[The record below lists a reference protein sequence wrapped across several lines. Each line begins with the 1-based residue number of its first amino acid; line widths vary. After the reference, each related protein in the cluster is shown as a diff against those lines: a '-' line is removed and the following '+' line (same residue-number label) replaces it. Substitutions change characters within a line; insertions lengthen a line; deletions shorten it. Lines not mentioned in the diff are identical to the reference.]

1 MLRTIFLVLTIVGLL
16 PGCYVYNYF
25 KEEKGGGG
33 GGDVFTG
40 TIIGQ
45 SIGNR
50 AGGVDEAA
58 LAAVHAVGTP
68 HAPAAIRPDPDLFVR
83 RLLRQ
88 YRPEGAIVARQ
99 IGQVEQYRLLLGG
112 ATEDFA
118 KAPQES
124 YDATSLLAVFKVA
137 EEVCRGL
144 VAPNPREHG
153 DWQTIMPLPAAQ
165 ERANVVW
172 LAQRFIGKPSNQID
186 AAVIDSLIAIMRA
199 EEAAVA
205 TNWWAMGQPYAK
217 YIAVCAT
224 LALDAEAMYL

>member
-1 MLRTIFLVLTIVGLL
+1 MRAIVFATLTATLL
-16 PGCYVYNYF
+16 QGCYVFNFF
-25 KEEKGGGG
+25 KDDDGGGG

-40 TIIGQ
+40 AIIGQ
-45 SIGNR
+45 SIGNK
-50 AGGVDEAA
+50 AGGLDEAA
-58 LAAVHAVGTP
+58 LAAVHAVQTP

-88 YRPEGAIVARQ
+88 YRPEGAVVARQ

-112 ATEDFA
+112 ATEDFS

-144 VAPNPREHG
+144 VAPNAREHG
-153 DWQTIMPLPAAQ
+153 DWATILPFPSAD
-165 ERANVVW
+165 ESANVSW
-172 LAQRFIGKPSNQID
+172 LAQRFIGKPSSQID
-186 AAVIDSLIAIMRA
+186 ASVVTDLIAIMRT
-199 EEAAVA
+199 EEAAIA
-205 TNWWAMGQPYAK
+205 TNWWASGQPYAK
-217 YIAVCAT
+217 YVPVCAT